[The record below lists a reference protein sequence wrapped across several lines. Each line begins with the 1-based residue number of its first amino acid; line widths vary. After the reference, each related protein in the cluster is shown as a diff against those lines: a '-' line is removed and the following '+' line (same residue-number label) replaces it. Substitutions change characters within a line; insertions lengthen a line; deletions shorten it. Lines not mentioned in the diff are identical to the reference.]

1 VIYIPT
7 IIKNL
12 GYAKLTANAL
22 SSVGGF
28 GTVILTPLNAFA
40 SDIFNRRAHFVLL
53 PLTWSLILVSIVY
66 SQAVSNTWRQYT
78 VWTLLNAGIAT
89 FHPVNGAWLSINSK
103 TPQERSISLA
113 LWIMSAN
120 LSGVCGAQIFRAQDA
135 PLYRHGILAIVIL
148 TATGWAITLFQG
160 VQYYISNRKLDRVY
174 GKVLPRRESDSE
186 SQRSQDSALSAK
198 EFRYVV

>member
-1 VIYIPT
+1 MIYIPT

-40 SDIFNRRAHFVLL
+40 SDIFNKRAHFVLL

-66 SQAVSNTWRQYT
+66 SQAVTNTWRQYT

-89 FHPVNGAWLSINSK
+89 FHPVNGAWLSINS
-103 TPQERSISLA
+103 
-113 LWIMSAN
+113 
-120 LSGVCGAQIFRAQDA
+120 
-135 PLYRHGILAIVIL
+135 
-148 TATGWAITLFQG
+148 
-160 VQYYISNRKLDRVY
+160 
-174 GKVLPRRESDSE
+174 
-186 SQRSQDSALSAK
+186 
-198 EFRYVV
+198 